1 MRGNNVRH
9 AHETTKQLARCM
21 CTCARLCVCVCV
33 HVYACMCLCIL
44 VHMRTRVCAG
54 VRVRMCVRA
63 HLRGSFAAGRSNT
76 LERLDQRLHAAC
88 RHYTCRATL
97 STL

>member
-1 MRGNNVRH
+1 
-9 AHETTKQLARCM
+9 
-21 CTCARLCVCVCV
+21 
-33 HVYACMCLCIL
+33 
-44 VHMRTRVCAG
+44 MRTRVCAG

-76 LERLDQRLHAAC
+76 LERLDHRLHAAC